1 MEKEQL
7 LLDNPNDKSNSRSEK
22 ERLESITNDLKNL
35 HEMQTDLNEMIHSN
49 TENLEY
55 IDNNFQKSLDNI
67 QHGENNLED
76 AVKHHNRTMKWK
88 AMVFGGTMG
97 AVVLGP
103 VGAGAIFGAQ
113 TASILLMSGA
123 GLVLG
128 GGLGKVATK

>member
-1 MEKEQL
+1 MDEEQL
-7 LLDNPNDKSNSRSEK
+7 LLDNPNDNSKSEK
-22 ERLESITNDLKNL
+22 DRLENITNDLKNL
-35 HEMQTDLNEMIHSN
+35 QEMQADLNELIHSN

-55 IDNNFQKSLDNI
+55 IDNNFQKTLDNM
-67 QHGENNLED
+67 QNGENNLED
-76 AVKHHNRTMKWK
+76 AVKHHNRKMKWK

-128 GGLGKVATK
+128 GGIGKVATK